1 MSPHKQEVSNIVS
14 RAESMQNIILN
25 TSIVWT
31 FETAQTFQGGHV
43 TMSQGKGSPPKGRS
57 YTMNSVLALKGQ
69 LEWSLL
75 IILVKQTIGL
85 EMEIPFQ
92 L

>member
-1 MSPHKQEVSNIVS
+1 MSPQKQEVSNIVS

-43 TMSQGKGSPPKGRS
+43 TMSQGKGSPPEGRS
-57 YTMNSVLALKGQ
+57 YTMNS
-69 LEWSLL
+69 SS
-75 IILVKQTIGL
+75 GL